1 MGAWGSG
8 IFENDTAC
16 DFAADVAESTGPAL
30 LEKALDRVIAVG
42 GDYLE
47 APDAVEALAAAD
59 IVARLRGNPGVQT
72 SYTAR
77 VDVWIARQLSVPSE
91 EIVGKARRC
100 VTRILTEPSE
110 ILELWLESKNFEA
123 WKRTVE
129 EVAERLK

>member
-1 MGAWGSG
+1 MEPWFRRELRGRDMGAWGSG

-59 IVARLRGNPGVQT
+59 IVAHLRGNPGVQT

-77 VDVWIARQLSVPSE
+77 IDVWIARQLS
-91 EIVGKARRC
+91 
-100 VTRILTEPSE
+100 
-110 ILELWLESKNFEA
+110 
-123 WKRTVE
+123 
-129 EVAERLK
+129 